1 MSENGEPM
9 DSEQDKPTS
18 QQHASTPGAAL
29 AAARE
34 AMGLSI
40 EQVADQL
47 KLAPRQVVAIEQGDF
62 DALPNRAVTRGF
74 IRAYAKAVRLDPAPL
89 VAMVEVE
96 GAVGH
101 ADATVRPTR
110 VTASFQESRFP
121 SLNERNNGKPLGAI
135 VAGVGVLALL
145 GLAAAWQM
153 GILSPLTLAT
163 RGGLTAPA
171 APAEPAVPV
180 VTAQPGAQPAEAP
193 MQTQN
198 VPLISV
204 PPQPGS
210 NTAPDAV
217 AGVGVPGAAGGAP
230 AQATGAA
237 PAAAPGTV
245 PAAAPGMTTTTGG
258 IAAPATAPV
267 TAPGNAAGAPA
278 AGVAPVNRAAPTVG
292 GAPAAGTAPATAAPA
307 SPGLIPVK
315 PAAVAP
321 APAQAQVPAAA
332 QGTAP
337 VATAP
342 AVPATVAGAAP
353 AVGAAGGKLV
363 LTVKEDSW
371 VEIRR
376 AGQPNLTRGTVK
388 AGSTQTFNV
397 RADDVLI
404 VGKPSAVSASL
415 AGGKLELTQ
424 GPGKSYALVNIK

>member
-1 MSENGEPM
+1 MPIRLNTLRINVGRLMSENGEPM

-18 QQHASTPGAAL
+18 RQHASAPGAAL

-34 AMGLSI
+34 AMGLSV

-74 IRAYAKAVRLDPAPL
+74 IRAYAKAMRLDPAPL

-96 GAVGH
+96 AAVGH

-135 VAGVGVLALL
+135 IAGAGVLALL

-163 RGGLTAPA
+163 RGSLTAPA
-171 APAEPAVPV
+171 APAEAPVPV
-180 VTAQPGAQPAEAP
+180 VVTQPGAQPAETP

-230 AQATGAA
+230 AQAVV
-237 PAAAPGTV
+237 PGTV

-258 IAAPATAPV
+258 VAAPGTAP
-267 TAPGNAAGAPA
+267 AAANAPA
-278 AGVAPVNRAAPTVG
+278 AGVAPVNRAGPTVA
-292 GAPAAGTAPATAAPA
+292 GAPAVGAAPANTAPA

-321 APAQAQVPAAA
+321 APAASPAQ
-332 QGTAP
+332 
-337 VATAP
+337 ATAP
-342 AVPATVAGAAP
+342 AMPATVAGGAP

-404 VGKPSAVSASL
+404 VGKPSAVSANL

-424 GPGKSYALVNIK
+424 GPGKPYALVNIK

>member
-1 MSENGEPM
+1 M

-34 AMGLSI
+34 AMGLSV

-47 KLAPRQVVAIEQGDF
+47 KLAPRQVAAIEQGDF

-96 GAVGH
+96 GAAGH

-110 VTASFQESRFP
+110 VQASFQQSRFP

-135 VAGVGVLALL
+135 VAGIGVLALI

-163 RGGLTAPA
+163 RGGLAAPVTPAEAPA
-171 APAEPAVPV
+171 PV
-180 VTAQPGAQPAEAP
+180 VVTQPAGQAAEAP

-217 AGVGVPGAAGGAP
+217 AGVGVPAAAAG
-230 AQATGAA
+230 
-237 PAAAPGTV
+237 
-245 PAAAPGMTTTTGG
+245 MSTTTGG
-258 IAAPATAPV
+258 VAAPAT
-267 TAPGNAAGAPA
+267 
-278 AGVAPVNRAAPTVG
+278 APVNRAAPTL
-292 GAPAAGTAPATAAPA
+292 GAAPVVGTAPAATAPA

-321 APAQAQVPAAA
+321 APAATPVP
-332 QGTAP
+332 GGAP
-337 VATAP
+337 LATAP
-342 AVPATVAGAAP
+342 AMPATVAGAAP
-353 AVGAAGGKLV
+353 AVGSAGGKLV

-376 AGQPNLTRGTVK
+376 VGQPNVTRGTVR

-404 VGKPSAVSASL
+404 VGKPGAVSANL

>member
-1 MSENGEPM
+1 MQRINVGRLMSENGEPM

-47 KLAPRQVVAIEQGDF
+47 KLAPRQVVAIEQDDF

-121 SLNERNNGKPLGAI
+121 SLNERNSGKPLGAI
-135 VAGVGVLALL
+135 VAGAGLLALI

-163 RGGLTAPA
+163 RGGLNAPA
-171 APAEPAVPV
+171 TPAEMPAPV
-180 VTAQPGAQPAEAP
+180 VVAQPGAQPAETP
-193 MQTQN
+193 LQTQN

-210 NTAPDAV
+210 NPAPDAV
-217 AGVGVPGAAGGAP
+217 AGAGVPGPAAGGVP
-230 AQATGAA
+230 AQAPGV
-237 PAAAPGTV
+237 APGTV
-245 PAAAPGMTTTTGG
+245 PAAVPGMTTTTGG
-258 IAAPATAPV
+258 VAAPA

-292 GAPAAGTAPATAAPA
+292 AAPAPGTVPATTTPA

-315 PAAVAP
+315 PSAAAP
-321 APAQAQVPAAA
+321 APAQGA
-332 QGTAP
+332 AP
-337 VATAP
+337 VAMAP
-342 AVPATVAGAAP
+342 AVPATVAGTAP

-404 VGKPSAVSASL
+404 VGKPGAVDANL

-424 GPGKSYALVNIK
+424 SPGKSYALVNIK